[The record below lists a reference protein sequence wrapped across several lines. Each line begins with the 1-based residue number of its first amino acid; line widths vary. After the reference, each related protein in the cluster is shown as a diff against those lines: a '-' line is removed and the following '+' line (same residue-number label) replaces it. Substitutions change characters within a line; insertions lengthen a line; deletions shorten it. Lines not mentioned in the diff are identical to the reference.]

1 MTVKDLIEKLKTFP
15 PEAEVRIYD
24 DDRDEYFLLEEV
36 TFQSN
41 TGYSKKDFVGLI

>member
-1 MTVKDLIEKLKTFP
+1 MMVKELIEKLKPFP
-15 PEAEVRIYD
+15 PETEVKIYD
-24 DDRDEYFLLEEV
+24 DDRDEYFPLEEV